1 VNSERDQPSPSNCE
15 HGKTTEGTRLRRILV
30 IDDDESF
37 LKIITRILEL
47 EGYGVETARTGKEA
61 IEKSN
66 LGSYDLAIIDV
77 RLPDMDGTD
86 LLTAMRDTTPRM
98 IKIML
103 TGFGSA
109 EDRVEAIERNA
120 DDYLVKPIQMEKL
133 LGTIKNHL
141 EKQSQASR

>member
-1 VNSERDQPSPSNCE
+1 VKLTER
-15 HGKTTEGTRLRRILV
+15 TRLRRILV

-37 LKIITRILEL
+37 LRVITRILEL
-47 EGYGVETARTGKEA
+47 EGHGVETARTGKEA
-61 IEKSN
+61 IERSN

-77 RLPDMDGTD
+77 RLPDMNGTA

-103 TGFGSA
+103 TGYGSA
-109 EDRVEAIERNA
+109 EDKVEAIKRNA
-120 DDYLVKPIQMEKL
+120 DDYLVKPIQMDNL

-141 EKQSQASR
+141 EKQSRASR